1 MRLAVAL
8 VGLVGCGRLNFDVA
22 EQVTRCSA
30 GFGPWENVQR
40 LDDVSTVNFDLAPA
54 LHPDGLVL
62 VFDTIPE
69 GPSFTG
75 FRTLMIS
82 TRGSLDETFPK
93 AVPIAGINLAG
104 NDNMQAGWTR
114 DGKELHFHRL
124 GAADERMVAEYNG
137 GTSFGAARLSDLP
150 NMGDNPTF
158 SADNQELWFTSYG
171 PDANVAYAKR
181 TGSSWMVLEP
191 PIGALRS
198 PKEEGYAT
206 IDEQTL
212 YFERDDGNG
221 KTQIFSA
228 TRRDEASAFEP
239 PSIVTELA
247 ITNGKNGDP
256 EISSDG
262 STMIFVSDR
271 PGASVDLFSATRR
284 CQ

>member
-8 VGLVGCGRLNFDVA
+8 VGLVGCGRLNFDVT
-22 EQVTRCSA
+22 EQVSRCPA
-30 GFGPWENVQR
+30 GFGPWEDVQR
-40 LDDVSTVNFDLAPA
+40 LADVSTANFDLAPA
-54 LHPDGLVL
+54 LHPDGLAL
-62 VFDTIPE
+62 VFDTVPVE
-69 GPSFTG
+69 PSFTG

-82 TRGSLDETFPK
+82 TRGSLDEAFP
-93 AVPIAGINLAG
+93 AAELIAGINLAD

-124 GAADERMVAEYNG
+124 GAADEHMVAEYEG
-137 GTSFGAARLSDLP
+137 GTSFGAARISDLP
-150 NMGDNPTF
+150 DMGDNPTF

-181 TGSSWMVLEP
+181 TGSSWVVLETL
-191 PIGALRS
+191 IGALRS
-198 PKEEGYAT
+198 SEEEGYPT
-206 IDEQTL
+206 IDGQTL
-212 YFERDDGNG
+212 YFERDDGTGN
-221 KTQIFSA
+221 TQIFSA
-228 TRRDEASAFEP
+228 TRTDEASAFGP

-247 ITNGKNGDP
+247 ITDGKNGDP
-256 EISSDG
+256 EISADG